1 MQTVNELKAVMGG
14 DVIWVVLACMLGACV
29 VIATIGKAVEVVKSW
44 RRSARE
50 RSGDVMTCLHNDK
63 HRLDDHEARLK
74 RLEDGLTDEQEGQ
87 RALMQGVMALLDHE
101 LHNGNADQMEHAR
114 DGINNY
120 LISK

>member
-1 MQTVNELKAVMGG
+1 MQTAEEIKAILGG
-14 DVIWVVLACMLGACV
+14 DVIWVVLACLLAICA
-29 VIATIGKAVEVVKSW
+29 VIAAVGKAVEVV
-44 RRSARE
+44 RSLRKPKQD
-50 RSGDVMTCLHNDK
+50 RDSDVRVCLHNDK

-74 RLEDGLTDEQEGQ
+74 QLEDGLTDEQEGQ